1 MQPREQLKIKQKV
14 KELFF
19 LCFFNS
25 ETFEMT
31 LVLYQTLI
39 SLGKTNRKPIKHSS
53 ANLRSITRV
62 DRRNAAKLEQQKKR
76 EEVLK
81 ANRFFEGRHGTPK
94 IVV

>member
-1 MQPREQLKIKQKV
+1 M
-14 KELFF
+14 
-19 LCFFNS
+19 
-25 ETFEMT
+25 
-31 LVLYQTLI
+31 
-39 SLGKTNRKPIKHSS
+39 
-53 ANLRSITRV
+53 RSISRV